1 MVSDGNE
8 VIQDFDNAWDGHVC
22 STVGTHKLHAN
33 SDKEERYPYC
43 SRYASLPI
51 VILGSLYSFAVLRD
65 PNTSTMK
72 T

>member
-33 SDKEERYPYC
+33 SDKE
-43 SRYASLPI
+43 
-51 VILGSLYSFAVLRD
+51 
-65 PNTSTMK
+65 
-72 T
+72 